1 MSFYVYL
8 GGRSPGVR
16 SGNPLQYSHL
26 ENALDRG
33 VWWAAVHGV
42 AGTRTQLSTH
52 MDTAHRTSKVEG
64 LQINVSRGKRHRG
77 QNQGGSQ
84 IQSF

>member
-26 ENALDRG
+26 ENALDRR

-52 MDTAHRTSKVEG
+52 MDTAHRTSKVRSEMC
-64 LQINVSRGKRHRG
+64 
-77 QNQGGSQ
+77 GS
-84 IQSF
+84 FFACPCYLEALLM

>member
-8 GGRSPGVR
+8 GGRSPGVG
-16 SGNPLQYSHL
+16 SGNPLQYSCL

-42 AGTRTQLSTH
+42 TGSRTQLSTH
-52 MDTAHRTSKVEG
+52 MHTAHRTSTKV
-64 LQINVSRGKRHRG
+64 
-77 QNQGGSQ
+77 GSEMCG
-84 IQSF
+84 SFFAYPCYLEALLM